1 MPELTS
7 IQLGDDAF
15 CYKGDDNLSESV
27 MRSGFQFVQLI
38 VRLAEAYVLH
48 DGRRT
53 QLVPP

>member
-15 CYKGDDNLSESV
+15 CYKGDDNLSEFV

-38 VRLAEAYVLH
+38 VRLA
-48 DGRRT
+48 
-53 QLVPP
+53 

>member
-27 MRSGFQFVQLI
+27 MRSGIQCVQLI
-38 VRLAEAYVLH
+38 VRLAEAYVHH
-48 DGRRT
+48 DGRRK